1 MAINSVTLGGN
12 ATRDAEVR
20 MTKSG
25 NYAVGIGIAVNEW
38 KDGADYTNFFD
49 VTMFVKVDNERQK
62 SYIASVRKGDKIVVQ
77 GHLRYSTWE
86 KDGSKRSK
94 VEVQYFLSLPSAILM
109 NSLHCFFT
117 YLGTSSALQ
126 FLAYKYALFLVII

>member
-94 VEVQYFLSLPSAILM
+94 VEVIATELFKLASSQATPTAPMPRASAP
-109 NSLHCFFT
+109 T
-117 YLGTSSALQ
+117 YQPQDFYTEDTP
-126 FLAYKYALFLVII
+126 F